1 MADPAI
7 QDAAT
12 LVAQALALTQD
23 AGAVLNSAY
32 GVLGQFG
39 RYAAPVATPGLLV
52 EADALA
58 AASVARHAVSVAGI
72 ALTAQATLPGAPAAV
87 QSLLDTVS
95 SAIIAPAD
103 RLRAYEML
111 ALVPGSSSLAVLA
124 RRLAVIALCRASR
137 NYIPSSFDDAQAVLL
152 DVTDALDIQITAAG
166 DADDD
171 ASYDALRALRRAVV
185 ADLTARGASL
195 APLVTRT
202 FGDTLPQFVMA
213 QLLYNDARRADEIV
227 RRVDPVHPL
236 FMPVTV
242 QVLGR

>member
-12 LVAQALALTQD
+12 LVTQALALTQD
-23 AGAVLNSAY
+23 AAAVLNSAY

-39 RYAAPVATPGLLV
+39 RYAAPVSTPGLLI

-58 AASVARHAVSVAGI
+58 AANAARHVVSVAGVGL
-72 ALTAQATLPGAPAAV
+72 AAQATLPSAPAAV
-87 QSLLDTVS
+87 QGLLNAVS

-103 RLRAYEML
+103 RLRAYTML
-111 ALVPGSSSLAVLA
+111 ALVPGTSALAVLG
-124 RRLAVIALCRASR
+124 RRLSVIALCRAAR
-137 NYIPSSFDDAQAVLL
+137 GYIPNSFDDAQVVLQ
-152 DVTDALDIQITAAG
+152 DTCDALDREITAAG

-195 APLVTRT
+195 APLVTRS
-202 FGDTLPQFVMA
+202 FADTLPEFVVA
-213 QLLYNDARRADEIV
+213 QLLYGDARRADEVV

-236 FMPVTV
+236 FLPTRV